1 MRCRGGATLAP
12 AMPNRLTAVPA
23 RPVPAPGR
31 LAALLLP
38 VADLSMLALI
48 SRPATGSLRRTW
60 VTPAT
65 LVLALAAAV
74 IATASAILF
83 GLRLGGGGIAASLG
97 LAICVVIAAGAA
109 SVAVVGLDQRRTR

>member
-1 MRCRGGATLAP
+1 MT
-12 AMPNRLTAVPA
+12 NRLTAVPQ

-38 VADLSMLALI
+38 LADLSMLALI

-65 LVLALAAAV
+65 LVLAVSAAMISAAA
-74 IATASAILF
+74 AILF
-83 GLRLGGGGIAASLG
+83 ALRIGGGGVAALLG
-97 LAICVVIAAGAA
+97 LAICSVLAAGAA
-109 SVAVVGLDQRRTR
+109 SVAVVGLDQRRAR